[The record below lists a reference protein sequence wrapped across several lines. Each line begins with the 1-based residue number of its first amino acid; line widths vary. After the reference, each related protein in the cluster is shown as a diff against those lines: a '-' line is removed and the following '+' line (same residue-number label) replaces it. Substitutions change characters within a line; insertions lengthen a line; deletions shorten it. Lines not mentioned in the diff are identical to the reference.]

1 VRWFLVST
9 LGIIG
14 TLIVLA
20 CIVVL
25 LVRHRIA
32 RANRVDPK
40 VATAA
45 PTTWLADPRSPAR
58 LHRRLVRIGRAAEGV
73 ADDHRRGG
81 RLRRSVEQPPIVD
94 AAEALRA
101 HAVRLDHALA
111 RTATLAPAARRGPL
125 AELATAVADLEAA
138 ASRLVA
144 LSAEVLAP
152 PVLPTEAADAID
164 VAGQIE
170 RLAAAHQALLEID
183 LANGLAPDTPVRGT
197 AAPGV
202 TTPSPAASSPPN
214 RTRATG

>member
-1 VRWFLVST
+1 MRWFLVST
-9 LGIIG
+9 IGIVG

-25 LVRHRIA
+25 FVRHRIA

-45 PTTWLADPRSPAR
+45 PATWLADPRSPAR
-58 LHRRLVRIGRAAEGV
+58 LHRRLVRIGRAADGV
-73 ADDHRRGG
+73 ADDHRRRG
-81 RLRRSVEQPPIVD
+81 RLRRSTEQPPIVD
-94 AAEALRA
+94 AALALRH

-125 AELATAVADLEAA
+125 AELAAAVAELEAA

-152 PVLPTEAADAID
+152 PVLPTEATDAID

-170 RLAAAHQALLEID
+170 RLAEAHRALLEID
-183 LANGLAPDTPVRGT
+183 AANGLAPGTPLPGHA
-197 AAPGV
+197 AAPPPTV
-202 TTPSPAASSPPN
+202 TAPPSGS
-214 RTRATG
+214 RATG

>member
-1 VRWFLVST
+1 MI
-9 LGIIG
+9 GIVG

-25 LVRHRIA
+25 FVRHRIA

-58 LHRRLVRIGRAAEGV
+58 LHRRLVKVGRAAEGV
-73 ADDHRRGG
+73 AADHRRGS
-81 RLRRSVEQPPIVD
+81 RLRRSAEQPPLVE

-125 AELATAVADLEAA
+125 SALATAVAELEAA
-138 ASRLVA
+138 ASQLVA

-152 PVLPTEAADAID
+152 PVLPTDLADAID
-164 VAGQIE
+164 VAGQID
-170 RLAAAHQALLEID
+170 RLAAAHRALLELD
-183 LANGLAPDTPVRGT
+183 AANGLAPGTLLPGT
-197 AAPGV
+197 AVTAPPSG
-202 TTPSPAASSPPN
+202 TTSA
-214 RTRATG
+214 R